1 MWFNSSFLGVRRCR
15 MKIGSKKKKKINK
28 NKNRV
33 KGHTC
38 RNNRVFLCFSP
49 PLHSPQSIPRSFWP
63 LKFLPVLSSSPH
75 MCHMS
80 FLTWRKSSLFLLTLT
95 YHIYLG
101 QTDTPKVCAN
111 LKANYF
117 PEAFLVSFRKRT
129 LMAKSHLSSRYT
141 HTCLNFLW
149 IHGLSF
155 ILVAVA
161 IITSDILQN

>member
-15 MKIGSKKKKKINK
+15 MKIGSKKKKKKKMIK
-28 NKNRV
+28 IGSKV
-33 KGHTC
+33 TLAETIQY
-38 RNNRVFLCFSP
+38 FCFSP

-75 MCHMS
+75 MCHIS
-80 FLTWRKSSLFLLTLT
+80 FLTWPKSSLFLLTLT
-95 YHIYLG
+95 YHMYLG
-101 QTDTPKVCAN
+101 QTDSPKACAN

-161 IITSDILQN
+161 IITGDILQN